1 VIHVPQPPKLAQM
14 MLRHALPADVRD
26 DIIDDLDEVYRRA
39 CAQQGLRRADRWY
52 WREAVAFSGS
62 FLAERICERATGR
75 HAVTFQQDN
84 KRGRMRRIFE
94 NWTADFRHAAR
105 SLVRAP
111 GFTLVVVTTLA
122 LAIGANATI
131 FSVVNAV
138 LLKPLPFPD
147 ADRLVSIGGTAPGTD
162 QPPELGVADELYF
175 EYRESV
181 PAIEDAALYGTGSST
196 TRAEGQVDQ
205 LFVTRATA
213 SFFTT
218 LGAQPQYGRLP
229 TDADD
234 DTVVVIS
241 DWLWRSWFGS
251 SDKVIG
257 RSYFFAGGNRTVI
270 GILKPD
276 FRFPD
281 ERVAFWVPL
290 VIRPAQVTPGGFGP
304 RMIARLKPG
313 TDRAVLM
320 AQLEPL
326 ARRVQQ
332 RLGGPA
338 PYVRIMERHR
348 PVVKPLRDQLVGSI
362 STALWILLGTVAI
375 VFLIACAN
383 VASLFTVRAENRR
396 RDLAVRRALGA
407 RRGDLLRSQFT
418 EALLLA
424 TVGGAAGALIAW
436 AGVPLLVRA
445 APDAVA
451 GGFIS
456 APIPGLATAG
466 LDRTALLFTVGIS
479 VLAACVFGLLPALRF
494 SGSRLGSLQQAGRG
508 VVGEHLTRDALV
520 VVQTAAALVLL
531 VGSALLMRSFWQ
543 LKNVDAGYETDGI
556 FTFQIAASRPDLN
569 DRASMSRFQYAF
581 MDRLKGLPGV
591 ESVGYVTTLP
601 LDEGAGSQN
610 ITTPQYEASG
620 TEAPLVRVA
629 GAGGAYFQTMGIE
642 LRRGRYFDRMEEE
655 RGLPLVMISQSAA
668 DLLFPGED
676 PIGKQVRPATGS
688 GQTWYS
694 VIGVVEDVLVDDL
707 RRQSPEPMV
716 YLPAVSASPAYV
728 MKSAR
733 ADKLEPEVR
742 AIIREVIPTSPMYRI
757 FTMKRLAANAMANLS
772 FTMLMVSIAAVL
784 ALVLGAVG
792 LYGVLSY
799 RVTRRAR
806 EIGVRMALGAE
817 AKTVRWMF
825 VRHGGLVAVMGV
837 VIGALAAVGLTRYIQ
852 TLLFG
857 VGRLDVAAFA
867 GMSAVMIAVAL
878 LASYVPAVRAS
889 RVDPAVALRS
899 E

>member
-1 VIHVPQPPKLAQM
+1 MRSPQPPRLAQR
-14 MLRHALPADVRD
+14 LLGLALPEDVRD
-26 DIIDDLDEVYRRA
+26 DIIADLDEVYHRTCAQHGHRRA
-39 CAQQGLRRADRWY
+39 RGWY
-52 WREAVAFSGS
+52 WREAFAFSGG
-62 FLAERICERATGR
+62 FLVERVRERATGR
-75 HAVTFQQDN
+75 HAIAIQRDN
-84 KRGRMRRIFE
+84 RRGPMRRFFE
-94 NWTADFRHAAR
+94 NWTSDFTYAAR
-105 SLVRAP
+105 SLTRAP
-111 GFTLVVVTTLA
+111 GFMLVVVATLA

-138 LLKPLPFPD
+138 LLEPLPFPH
-147 ADRLVSIGGTAPGTD
+147 ADRLVYIGGTAPGTD
-162 QPPELGVADELYF
+162 QPEELGVADELYF

-181 PAIEDAALYGTGSST
+181 PALEDAGLYGVGSST

-205 LFVTRATA
+205 LFVSRATP
-213 SFFTT
+213 SVFTT
-218 LGAQPQYGRLP
+218 LGAQPQHGRLP

-241 DWLWRSWFGS
+241 DWLWRSWFGAD
-251 SDKVIG
+251 DKVIG

-270 GILKPD
+270 GIMKPE

-290 VIRPAQVTPGGFGP
+290 VMSPAKVAPGGFGA
-304 RMIARLKPG
+304 RMVARMKSG
-313 TDRAVLM
+313 TDRAALV

-326 ARRVQQ
+326 AQRVQQ

-348 PVVKPLRDQLVGSI
+348 PVVKPLREQLVGNV

-407 RRGDLLRSQFT
+407 RRGDLVRSQMT

-424 TVGGAAGALIAW
+424 AVGGAVGAFIGW
-436 AGVPLLVRA
+436 AGVPLLIRA

-451 GGFIS
+451 GGFIA
-456 APIPGLATAG
+456 APIPGLADAG
-466 LDRTALLFTVGIS
+466 LDRMALLFTIGIS
-479 VLAACVFGLLPALRF
+479 VLAACAFGLLPALRF
-494 SGSRLGSLQQAGRG
+494 SGSRLGSLHQAGRG
-508 VVGEHLTRDALV
+508 IVGGNLTRDALV

-531 VGSALLMRSFWQ
+531 VGSAMLMRSFWQ
-543 LKNVDAGYETDGI
+543 LSRVDAGYETKDI
-556 FTFQIAASRPDLN
+556 FTFQIAAGSRPDLN
-569 DRASMSRFQYAF
+569 DRASMSRFQYEF
-581 MDRLKGLPGV
+581 MDRLDALPGV

-610 ITTPQYEASG
+610 ITTPRLQASG
-620 TEAPLVRVA
+620 AEAPLVRVA

-642 LRRGRYFDRMEEE
+642 LLRGRHFERMEEE
-655 RGLPLVMISQSAA
+655 RGLPNVIISDAA
-668 DLLFPGED
+668 ARVLFPDED
-676 PIGKQVRPATGS
+676 PLGKQVKPATG
-688 GQTWYS
+688 GDTWYS

-716 YLPAVSASPAYV
+716 YLPAVSSSPAYV
-728 MKSAR
+728 LKSTR
-733 ADKLEPEVR
+733 ADRLEPEVR
-742 AIIREVIPTSPMYRI
+742 AIVREVVPNSPMYRI

-799 RVTRRAR
+799 RVSRQAQ

-817 AKTVRWMF
+817 AKTVRRMF
-825 VRHGGLVAVMGV
+825 VWQGGRVALVGIV
-837 VIGALAAVGLTRYIQ
+837 VGMLAAVGLTTYIQ
-852 TLLFG
+852 ALLFN
-857 VGRLDVAAFA
+857 VARVDVLAFA
-867 GMSAVMIAVAL
+867 GMSAVMVAVAL
-878 LASYVPAVRAS
+878 LASYVPALRAS
-889 RVDPAVALRS
+889 RVDPAVALRA